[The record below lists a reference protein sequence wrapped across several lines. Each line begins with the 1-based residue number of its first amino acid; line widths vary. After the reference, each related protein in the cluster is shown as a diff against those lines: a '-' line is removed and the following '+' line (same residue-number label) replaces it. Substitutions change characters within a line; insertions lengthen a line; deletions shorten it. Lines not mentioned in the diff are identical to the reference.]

1 MGSERQRQDTDISSD
16 ICIQSGWTRIHG
28 VQESVES
35 GVVLLPFSLSSLLQV
50 TRFPFCGRRRFSL
63 TIHVL
68 TLVLFIEK
76 SGWLA
81 NFFKRKAKFNRHRE
95 VESIPIYEKVSWKHA
110 SKERGDTITK
120 WSRSSGGRKE
130 PHAQQPS
137 QALFRPTGEPCHQF
151 TASDVSLACSIQG
164 NRCELYKPVT

>member
-1 MGSERQRQDTDISSD
+1 MHTIRLDANSRRS
-16 ICIQSGWTRIHG
+16 RIRRKWCC
-28 VQESVES
+28 
-35 GVVLLPFSLSSLLQV
+35 PSSLFAFLPSTGDAV
-50 TRFPFCGRRRFSL
+50 SVLWASSIL
-63 TIHVL
+63 THDSRSHPYFIHREKW
-68 TLVLFIEK
+68 LVGEF
-76 SGWLA
+76 
-81 NFFKRKAKFNRHRE
+81 FFKRKAKFNRSRTTPWSRFDTDLRE
-95 VESIPIYEKVSWKHA
+95 VVSWKHA

>member
-1 MGSERQRQDTDISSD
+1 MVLSFFPFRFPPFYRWRGFRF
-16 ICIQSGWTRIHG
+16 
-28 VQESVES
+28 V
-35 GVVLLPFSLSSLLQV
+35 GVVDSHSRFTFSPLFYSS
-50 TRFPFCGRRRFSL
+50 
-63 TIHVL
+63 
-68 TLVLFIEK
+68 
-76 SGWLA
+76 
-81 NFFKRKAKFNRHRE
+81 RKAGGWRIFSSAKRNLIDLERHRE
-95 VESIPIYEKVSWKHA
+95 VESIPIYGKVSWKHA